1 LLIGLTI
8 LKPYQTQGKEMKFI
22 LGLSIKHKIMAIA
35 AIGIVGFA
43 AYLLFS
49 IKSQLETEAQL
60 DIIEKVIFPTIE
72 RSDQASVLLFKLRNQ
87 LGNALSEED
96 ADLINEAEESARKL
110 TSTLSEISNI
120 NNVQRHEDT
129 EQLKQAFTRY
139 KVPAIK
145 LAKNMLNG
153 TVDFT
158 QLASLAKNVNQYYDD
173 FNAELSS
180 FREHSYNSFEQAIKT
195 TKEQNKRT
203 TQIGIFIALL
213 VMLTLII
220 SAWSIANIITKTINR
235 IVSSLA
241 DMSTGKGDL
250 TIRLKT
256 RAKDEVGDLV
266 DNFNGFITHLQL
278 LIKVMANLS
287 VGVSS
292 GAEKVSEIANMTQQG
307 IHKQQDEIN
316 LVATA
321 VNEMAATAQEVSRNA
336 DEAASATTQ
345 AQKDTHYSQTVMAE
359 NVQSISALVSDVEH
373 AREVIQNLAKESA
386 LIGNASHVIQGIA
399 EQTNL
404 LALNAAIEAA
414 RAGEQ
419 GRGFAVVA
427 DEVRSLAARTEE
439 STSEIQSIIE
449 RLQQGT
455 EQAVNAM
462 ESSREKAIAVVEQ
475 SQATENSLT
484 SIMTNVDTI
493 NNMNGQVASAAVE
506 QRTVSEEVS
515 SNIVKIN
522 EVSEDTVL
530 QAENT
535 SKASINLAEQAQN
548 LRKIVNEFKV

>member
-1 LLIGLTI
+1 MKRYEI
-8 LKPYQTQGKEMKFI
+8 QGKKMKFI
-22 LGLSIKHKIMAIA
+22 LGLSIKNKIMAIA
-35 AIGIVGFA
+35 VIGIVGFA

-49 IKSQLETEAQL
+49 IKSQFETEAQL
-60 DIIEKVIFPTIE
+60 DAIEQIIFPTIE
-72 RSDQASVLLFKLRNQ
+72 RSDQASVLLYKLRNQ
-87 LGNALSEED
+87 LGTALSEED
-96 ADLINEAEESARKL
+96 TDLIVESEASANKL
-110 TSTLSEISNI
+110 NDILNEISSI
-120 NNVQRHEDT
+120 NGQQRRE
-129 EQLKQAFTRY
+129 EIKPLIQAFQRY
-139 KVPAIK
+139 KTPAIK
-145 LAKNMLNG
+145 LAKDMLNG
-153 TVDFT
+153 TVDFS
-158 QLASLAKNVNQYYDD
+158 QLADLANNVNQYYDD
-173 FNAELSS
+173 FNTELST
-180 FREHSYNSFEQAIKT
+180 FRKESYRSFEYAIKS
-195 TKEQNKRT
+195 TKDQNKRT
-203 TQIGIFIALL
+203 THIGIVIAIL

-235 IVSSLA
+235 IVGSLA

-256 RAKDEVGDLV
+256 RAQDEVGDLV
-266 DNFNGFITHLQL
+266 NNFNGFITHLQL

-287 VGVSS
+287 LGVSS
-292 GAEKVSEIANMTQQG
+292 GAEKVREIASMTQQG
-307 IHKQQDEIN
+307 IHNQQDEIN

-321 VNEMAATAQEVSRNA
+321 VNEMAATAHEVSRNA
-336 DEAASATTQ
+336 DQAASATAQ
-345 AQKDTHYSQTVMAE
+345 AQKDTHHSKTVMAQ

-386 LIGNASHVIQGIA
+386 LIGNASQVIQGIA

-427 DEVRSLAARTEE
+427 DEVRSLAGRTEE

-449 RLQQGT
+449 RLQRGT

-462 ESSREKAIAVVEQ
+462 ESSREKAIAVVNQ

-484 SIMTNVDTI
+484 SIMTNVNTI
-493 NNMNGQVASAAVE
+493 NEMNGQVASAAVE

-515 SNIVKIN
+515 TNIVKIN
-522 EVSEDTVL
+522 EVSEETVL

-535 SKASINLAEQAQN
+535 STASINLAEQALN
-548 LRKIVNEFKV
+548 LRQIVNEFKV

>member
-1 LLIGLTI
+1 
-8 LKPYQTQGKEMKFI
+8 
-22 LGLSIKHKIMAIA
+22 MAIA
-35 AIGIVGFA
+35 AIGIIGFA
-43 AYLLFS
+43 VYLIFS
-49 IKSQLETEAQL
+49 IKSQFETEAKL
-60 DIIEKVIFPTIE
+60 DTIEKIIFPTIE
-72 RSDQASVLLFKLRNQ
+72 RSDRASLLLFKLRNQ

-96 ADLINEAEESARKL
+96 TDLIIEAEISANKL
-110 TSTLSEISNI
+110 SAILNEIADI
-120 NNVQRHEDT
+120 NKKQRYKNT
-129 EQLKQAFTRY
+129 EQLKLAFNHY
-139 KVPAIK
+139 KVPAIA
-145 LAKNMLNG
+145 LAKDMLNG

-158 QLASLAKNVNQYYDD
+158 QLADLAANVNTSYDN
-173 FNAELSS
+173 FNAELST
-180 FREHSYNSFEQAIKT
+180 FREQSYTSFEQAIKST
-195 TKEQNKRT
+195 NEQNKRT
-203 TQIGIFIALL
+203 TQIGIIIALI

-220 SAWSIANIITKTINR
+220 TAWSIANIITKTINR

-250 TIRLKT
+250 TIRLST
-256 RAKDEVGDLV
+256 RAQDEVGDLV
-266 DNFNGFITHLQL
+266 NNFNGFITHLQL

-287 VGVSS
+287 LGVSS
-292 GAEKVSEIANMTQQG
+292 GAEKVREIANMTQQG
-307 IHKQQDEIN
+307 IHNQQDEIN

-336 DEAASATTQ
+336 DEAASATSQ
-345 AQKDTHYSQTVMAE
+345 AQEGTHHSQTVMAE
-359 NVQSISALVSDVEH
+359 NVSSISALVSDVEH

-386 LIGNASHVIQGIA
+386 LIGNASQVIQGIA

-427 DEVRSLAARTEE
+427 DEVRSLAGRTEE

-462 ESSREKAIAVVEQ
+462 ESSRTKAIAVVDQ

-484 SIMTNVDTI
+484 NIMTNVDTI
-493 NNMNGQVASAAVE
+493 NEMNSQVANAAVE

-515 SNIVKIN
+515 ANIIKIN
-522 EVSEDTVL
+522 RVSEETVA

-535 SKASINLAEQAQN
+535 SQASTNLAEQAQN

>member
-1 LLIGLTI
+1 
-8 LKPYQTQGKEMKFI
+8 MKFI

-35 AIGIVGFA
+35 VIGILGFA
-43 AYLLFS
+43 AYLAFT
-49 IKSQLETEAQL
+49 IKSQLATEAKL
-60 DIIEKVIFPTIE
+60 DTIEQIIFPTIE
-72 RSDQASVLLFKLRNQ
+72 HSDQAGVLLYKLRNQ

-96 ADLINEAEESARKL
+96 ADLIIEAEDSAHKL
-110 TSTLSEISNI
+110 AIILEEISSI
-120 NNVQRHEDT
+120 NNDVRAQDT
-129 EQLKQAFTRY
+129 KALEEAFELYR
-139 KVPAIK
+139 VPAIK
-145 LAKNMLNG
+145 LAQDMLNG

-158 QLASLAKNVNQYYDD
+158 QLSTLANNVNQSYDH
-173 FNAELSS
+173 FNEKLSA
-180 FREHSYNSFEQAIKT
+180 FREQSYGAFGQAIKT
-195 TKEQNKRT
+195 TNEQNKRT
-203 TQIGIFIALL
+203 TYVGIIIALL
-213 VMLTLII
+213 VMFILTF

-235 IVSSLA
+235 IVRSLA

-250 TIRLKT
+250 TIRLQT

-287 VGVSS
+287 LGVSS
-292 GAEKVSEIANMTQQG
+292 GAEKVQEIAKMTQQG
-307 IHKQQDEIN
+307 IHNQQDEIN
-316 LVATA
+316 MVATA

-336 DEAASATTQ
+336 DEAASATTH
-345 AQKDTHYSQTVMAE
+345 AKEDTTHSQKVMSE
-359 NVQSISALVSDVEH
+359 NVQSISALVSEVEN

-386 LIGNASHVIQGIA
+386 LIGNASQVIQGIA

-455 EQAVNAM
+455 EQAVSAM
-462 ESSREKAIAVVEQ
+462 ENSREKAITVVDQ
-475 SQATENSLT
+475 SQATESSLT

-493 NNMNGQVASAAVE
+493 NDMNGQVANAAVE

-515 SNIVKIN
+515 ANIIKIN
-522 EVSEDTVL
+522 GVSEDTVA
-530 QAENT
+530 QAEST
-535 SKASINLAEQAQN
+535 SKASSDLAEQAEN
-548 LRKIVNEFKV
+548 LRQIVNEFKV